1 MKYYKLFFIIS
12 FINLIF
18 LIEYIGCSPDIFQKS
33 KAPVIVSLEMSAYE
47 VDPGDTVLVT
57 VHVQDS
63 KDDVLH
69 YEWSTNGGQFI
80 QPLDRSEVRWKAPA
94 VGGAFTITVKVS
106 NEKKSSSQSETI
118 TVRSYLRPYV
128 EILSPNNGEYHVQ
141 YTTLNVRVQAQHSN
155 GIHFLSL
162 YVNDTLQ
169 TVESGHSSEQYDFTY
184 QLSDSA
190 GSTEIK
196 VEAIANTT
204 GTIGQDSV
212 NIVIEGIVLGK
223 GKGS

>member
-12 FINLIF
+12 FFNLVF
-18 LIEYIGCSPDIFQKS
+18 LMEYTGCSPDIFQRP

-47 VDPGDTVLVT
+47 VDPGDTVRVT
-57 VHVQDS
+57 VTVQDS

-80 QPLDRSEVRWKAPA
+80 QPLDRPDVRWKAPA
-94 VGGAFTITVKVS
+94 VGGSFTITVTVS
-106 NEKKSSSQSETI
+106 NEKKSSSQSGTI

-128 EILSPNNGEYHVQ
+128 EILSPKNGEYYVQ

-155 GIHFLSL
+155 GIHSLSL
-162 YVNDTLQ
+162 YVSDTLR
-169 TVESGHSSEQYDFTY
+169 TVESGHPGEQYDFMY

-204 GTIGQDSV
+204 GTMGKDSV

-223 GKGS
+223 RER